1 MGWGGWALCDDITV
15 ECWST
20 RRWLLLVVKV
30 GWGGWA
36 LCDDF
41 AVEYWSPRRWLV
53 VEVGWGG
60 WALCDDFRLI
70 TASGFRVEA
79 KGEERTERAPWL
91 EDALLS
97 ILKRPE

>member
-1 MGWGGWALCDDITV
+1 MDGHFAMTSLSSVG
-15 ECWST
+15 
-20 RRWLLLVVKV
+20 RLVV
-30 GWGGWA
+30 GWW
-36 LCDDF
+36 
-41 AVEYWSPRRWLV
+41 WW
-53 VEVGWGG
+53 WGG

-70 TASGFRVEA
+70 IASGFRAEA